1 MAKFI
6 YISTRGDAL
15 SLSDGEN
22 YYLTN
27 IDSQTAAHASISSVV
42 IGGTDGDTV
51 NNVQAQPRTIILDLR
66 IVADVEKTKRKILDV
81 VKLKQRGRLVWEQD
95 ERTLEIQGIVEAI
108 DMPRW
113 SSAVL
118 MQITLHCEQPFW
130 ENAEYIIS
138 KLREYVD
145 LHYFTDQ
152 PADMLYF
159 PADGI
164 VLGEYDAT
172 RTQSYYNSGDVA
184 VGLEIEIVALDTVT
198 NPIIYDQNNNFFG
211 CGYGTGN
218 KQIVM
223 QAGDTIKINTRKNEK
238 SVTLNGV
245 NILSKIKPSSSWL
258 QLAAGENQFSINSD
272 DTSISNMSFSLIYK
286 QRYI

>member
-1 MAKFI
+1 MAKFT
-6 YISTRGDAL
+6 YISARGDAL
-15 SLSDGEN
+15 SLTEGEN
-22 YYLTN
+22 YKLIN
-27 IDSQTAAHASISSVV
+27 IDNQTAATASISSVV

-51 NNVQAQPRTIILDLR
+51 NNAQAQPRTIILDLR
-66 IVADVEKTKRKILDV
+66 IVADVEKTKRKILDII
-81 VKLKQRGRLVWEQD
+81 KLKQRGRLVWEQE
-95 ERTLEIQGIVEAI
+95 ERTLEIQGVVEAI

-113 SSAVL
+113 SKAVL

-172 RTQSYYNSGDVA
+172 RTQSYYNSGDVD

-218 KQIVM
+218 KQIIM
-223 QAGDTIKINTRKNEK
+223 NAGDTIKINTRKNEK

-272 DTSISNMSFSLIYK
+272 DASISNMSFSLIYK